1 MFSVSNILSGKKA
14 SIKVSFKENSVE
26 FPMSSVISTKGK
38 PAIDTDLQFVL
49 LNAYLDYKG
58 SAYKEQMFNELVK
71 ARELVRAREKVADV
85 NTAPYEAVDNIVNM
99 MDFND
104 IFDYIKNHFKLQPPK
119 HLKTV
124 FEEQIEKDARGSRD
138 QTYLKDDYLELA
150 TLATILK
157 AALGP
162 MCYYGDLK
170 NDVILSTS
178 MDYYLFIMFIQDRKL
193 STYEPMIKLKKFT
206 EKLIEQSDNGS
217 FEDRKRVLERGISQ
231 EDLSI
236 FLLGLITFQKLAT
249 ATLVD
254 DDENKNI
261 VNRIYNYVNSK
272 LKATNST
279 SKTIRDKEPMADA
292 DSASGDK
299 ESMPESLRVYED
311 LAPGMAIEMD
321 WASNTVE
328 KVLSQLPAQI
338 KDKIDMDALN
348 DAKEFTKGFEHI
360 AIAKSNID
368 FLCYIFKSIMDPR
381 SIEYIKLESIINL
394 IAVGFGYLWGSGFK
408 NLAIL
413 LVSAIEETPDGIES
427 INPTINKPRVPKEL
441 KEQLDELW
449 PYKKVI
455 NKESSVNV
463 AEKAISELCKEYES
477 SNWYTLAPAKYSE
490 GYFIIAPDIKIQF
503 LEFIIAN
510 ERLIYGK

>member
-14 SIKVSFKENSVE
+14 SIKVSFKENFVE
-26 FPMSSVISTKGK
+26 FPISSVISTKGK
-38 PAIDTDLQFVL
+38 PAVDTDLQFTL

-58 SAYKEQMFNELVK
+58 TSYKEQMFSELVK
-71 ARELVRAREKVADV
+71 SKEIIRAREKVADI
-85 NTAPYEAVDNIVNM
+85 NIAPNEAVDNIIEL

-104 IFDYIKNHFKLQPPK
+104 IFYYIKNHFKLTPPK
-119 HLKTV
+119 HLKTE

-150 TLATILK
+150 TLITIIK
-157 AALGP
+157 AVLGP
-162 MCYYGDLK
+162 ICYYGDIK
-170 NDVILSTS
+170 NDVILSVS
-178 MDYYLFIMFIQDRKL
+178 MDYYLFIMFIQESKL
-193 STYEPMIKLKKFT
+193 STYEPMIKLQKFT
-206 EKLIEQSDNGS
+206 EKLIEQSDNGV

-236 FLLGLITFQKLAT
+236 FLLGLIVFQKLAT

-299 ESMPESLRVYED
+299 ESMPESLRVYEE
-311 LAPGMAIEMD
+311 LAPGMPIEMA
-321 WASNTVE
+321 WATNTVE
-328 KVLSQLPAQI
+328 KVLGQLPPSI
-338 KDKIDMDALN
+338 RDKVDMTALE
-348 DAKEFTKGFEHI
+348 DAKVFVKGFETVT
-360 AIAKSNID
+360 IAKPNID
-368 FLCYIFKSIMDPR
+368 FLCYIFKSIMDAR
-381 SIEYIKLESIINL
+381 AMEYIRLESIINL
-394 IAVGFGYLWGSGFK
+394 ITVGFAYLWGAGFK

-413 LVSAIEETPDGIES
+413 LVSAIEDTPDSIES

-441 KEQLDELW
+441 KEQLDMLW
-449 PYKKVI
+449 PYKKVV
-455 NKESSVNV
+455 NRDSATNV

-477 SNWYTLAPAKYSE
+477 YNWYTLAPAKYSE

-503 LEFIIAN
+503 LEFIVAN
-510 ERLIYGK
+510 ERWSYGK